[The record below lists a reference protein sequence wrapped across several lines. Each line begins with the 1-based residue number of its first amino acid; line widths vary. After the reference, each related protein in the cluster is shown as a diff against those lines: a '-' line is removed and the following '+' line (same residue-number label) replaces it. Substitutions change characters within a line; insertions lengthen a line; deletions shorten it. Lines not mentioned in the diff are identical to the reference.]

1 MTERGFHTPRAS
13 GFLNQWRN
21 PLAYPVEY
29 FQKSKRKFESYCLGL
44 GGMMRAIAWVIGVM
58 LSGPVGAQ
66 TVIPDATGEAK
77 VEMGTQA
84 GLETWVEAFRPR
96 ALAAGVPAA
105 TFDAALRGVAFDP
118 KVVERDRNQNEFTK
132 TVWDYLDTAVS
143 EDRVALGI
151 KALDRNRDLLE
162 RIEAD
167 YGVEKEIVVAVWGLE
182 SAYGTFRGDLP
193 VLGSLATLAYD
204 GRRGAFFEAELIAA
218 LKIVDGGHVET
229 FTGSWAGA
237 SGHTQFM
244 PSSWQNFAVD
254 FDGDGKRNLWGEDP
268 ADALASTANY
278 LRHWGWTMGQPWG
291 LEVTL
296 PEGFDY
302 DQTTE
307 RVVKPVADW
316 QALGVRTATGDDL
329 PDHGP
334 GSILLP
340 GGHRGAAFL
349 IWPNFQVIEHYNT
362 ADAYII
368 GIGHLA
374 DRIKGGPPI
383 AAAWPREL
391 RALTLNERKELQD
404 LLGRAGFD
412 PGGVDGRMGPKTIAA
427 VKAFQK
433 ARGRVPD
440 GYPSLEVLALLR

>member
-1 MTERGFHTPRAS
+1 MKHN
-13 GFLNQWRN
+13 LNRI
-21 PLAYPVEY
+21 V
-29 FQKSKRKFESYCLGL
+29 CILGL
-44 GGMMRAIAWVIGVM
+44 SVAACGIA
-58 LSGPVGAQ
+58 GPGDAQ
-66 TVIPDATGEAK
+66 TILPDPGAAEE
-77 VEMGTQA
+77 VEMGTAA
-84 GLETWVEAFRPR
+84 GFDAWIRDFRPR
-96 ALAAGVPAA
+96 ALASGIPAA
-105 TFDAALRGVAFDP
+105 VFDGAMRGVAFDHGII
-118 KVVERDRNQNEFTK
+118 ERDRNQNEFTK
-132 TVWDYLDTAVS
+132 TIWDYLDTAVS
-143 EDRVALGI
+143 EDRIALGLQ
-151 KALDRNRDLLE
+151 AMDRHRDVLT
-162 RIEAD
+162 RIEAE
-167 YGVEKEIVVAVWGLE
+167 YGVEAEVIAAVWGLE

-218 LKIVDGGHVET
+218 LRIVAGGHVDR

-244 PSSWQNFAVD
+244 PSSWEKFAVD

-278 LRHWGWTMGQPWG
+278 LASWGWTRGQPWG
-291 LEVTL
+291 VEVAL
-296 PEGFDY
+296 PPGFDY

-316 QALGVRTATGDDL
+316 QALGVRTIAGGDL

-349 IWPNFQVIEHYNT
+349 IWPNFQVIERYNT
-362 ADAYII
+362 ADAYVVAI
-368 GIGHLA
+368 GSLSDRLA
-374 DRIKGGPPI
+374 GRPGIQSD
-383 AAAWPREL
+383 WPREL
-391 RALTLNERKELQD
+391 RALTLAERRELQD

-412 PGGVDGRMGPKTIAA
+412 PGGVDGRMGPKTVAA

-433 ARGRVPD
+433 ARGLVPD
-440 GYPSLEVLALLR
+440 GYPSLEVLQLLR

>member
-1 MTERGFHTPRAS
+1 MSRVFLGFVA
-13 GFLNQWRN
+13 LM
-21 PLAYPVEY
+21 
-29 FQKSKRKFESYCLGL
+29 LGL
-44 GGMMRAIAWVIGVM
+44 ASARA
-58 LSGPVGAQ
+58 PAQ
-66 TVIPDATGEAK
+66 TILPDAADKAEI
-77 VEMGTQA
+77 EMGTQA
-84 GLETWVEAFRPR
+84 GLDGWVQEFRPR

-105 TFDAALRGVAFDP
+105 TFDAAMRGVAFNP
-118 KVVERDRNQNEFTK
+118 KVVERDRNQNEFSK

-151 KALDRNRDLLE
+151 EALKKNRALLE
-162 RIEAD
+162 RIEAE
-167 YGVEKEIVVAVWGLE
+167 YGVEKEIVVAIWGLE
-182 SAYGTFRGDLP
+182 SAYGTYRGDLP

-204 GRRGAFFEAELIAA
+204 GRRAAFFEAELIAA
-218 LKIVDGGHVET
+218 LRIVDGGHVMD

-244 PSSWQNFAVD
+244 PSSWERFAVD
-254 FDGDGKRNLWGEDP
+254 LDGDGKRNLWGDDP
-268 ADALASTANY
+268 GDALASTANY
-278 LRHWGWTMGQPWG
+278 LAYWGWTKGQPWG

-296 PEGFDY
+296 PDGFDH

-316 QALGVRTATGDDL
+316 QALGVRTAAGGDL

-340 GGHRGAAFL
+340 GGARGAAFL
-349 IWPNFQVIEHYNT
+349 IFPNFQVIERYNT

-383 AAAWPREL
+383 AATWPREL
-391 RALTLNERKELQD
+391 RALSLDERRELQER
-404 LLGRAGFD
+404 LGSAGFD

-433 ARGRVPD
+433 TRGLVPD
-440 GYPSLEVLALLR
+440 GYPSLEVLTLLR

>member
-1 MTERGFHTPRAS
+1 MKRIFVGMVAVALGAAPAS
-13 GFLNQWRN
+13 
-21 PLAYPVEY
+21 
-29 FQKSKRKFESYCLGL
+29 
-44 GGMMRAIAWVIGVM
+44 
-58 LSGPVGAQ
+58 AQ
-66 TVIPDATGEAK
+66 TTLPDATE
-77 VEMGTQA
+77 ESEITMGTQE
-84 GLETWVEAFRPR
+84 GLDAWIANFRPR
-96 ALAAGVPAA
+96 ALAMGVPAA
-105 TFDAALRGVAFDP
+105 TFDAAMRGTEFNP
-118 KVVERDRNQNEFTK
+118 KVVARDRNQNEFTK

-143 EDRVALGI
+143 EDRVALGR
-151 KALDRNRDLLE
+151 KAVERHLVLLR
-162 RIEAD
+162 RIEAE
-167 YGVEKEIVVAVWGLE
+167 YGVDKEVVVAIWGLE
-182 SAYGTFRGDLP
+182 SAYGTYRGDLP
-193 VLGSLATLAYD
+193 VLGSLATLAYE

-218 LKIVDGGHVET
+218 LRIVAGRHVAD

-244 PSSWQNFAVD
+244 PSSWEAFAVD

-278 LRHWGWTMGQPWG
+278 LRHWGWTPGMPWG

-307 RVVKPVADW
+307 RVVKPIADW
-316 QALGVRTATGDDL
+316 AALGVKPMAGGAL

-340 GGHRGAAFL
+340 GGARGAAFL
-349 IWPNFQVIEHYNT
+349 IFRNFQVIEKYNT

-374 DRIKGGPPI
+374 DRIKGAPPI
-383 AAAWPREL
+383 ASSWPREL
-391 RALTLNERKELQD
+391 RALTLEERSELQD
-404 LLGRAGFD
+404 LLGGAGHD

-427 VKAFQK
+427 VKAFQR
-433 ARGRVPD
+433 AQGLVPD
-440 GYPSLEVLALLR
+440 GYPSLEVLTLLR

>member
-1 MTERGFHTPRAS
+1 
-13 GFLNQWRN
+13 
-21 PLAYPVEY
+21 
-29 FQKSKRKFESYCLGL
+29 
-44 GGMMRAIAWVIGVM
+44 MMRSFVGVLALVLGIGPAV
-58 LSGPVGAQ
+58 AQ
-66 TVIPDATGEAK
+66 TILPDAESGE
-77 VEMGTQA
+77 VVGMGTQA
-84 GLETWVEAFRPR
+84 GLEAWVEEFRPR

-105 TFDAALRGVAFDP
+105 TFDAALRGVEFNA

-143 EDRVALGI
+143 EDRVSLGI
-151 KALDRNRDLLE
+151 KALAKHRALLE
-162 RIEAD
+162 RIEAE
-167 YGVEKEIVVAVWGLE
+167 YGVEAEILAAVWGLE
-182 SAYGTFRGDLP
+182 SAYGTYRGDLP

-204 GRRGAFFEAELIAA
+204 GRRGEFFESELIAA
-218 LKIVDGGHVET
+218 LRIVDGGHVES
-229 FTGSWAGA
+229 FVGSWAGA

-244 PSSWQNFAVD
+244 PSSWEKFAVD

-278 LRHWGWTMGQPWG
+278 LRHWGWTTGQPWG

-296 PEGFDY
+296 PDGFDY

-307 RVVKPVADW
+307 RVVKPVPDW
-316 QALGVRTATGDDL
+316 QAMGVRTASGADL

-349 IWPNFQVIEHYNT
+349 IFPNFQVIEKYNT

-383 AAAWPREL
+383 AATWPREL
-391 RALTLNERKELQD
+391 RALTLEERRELQE

-427 VKAFQK
+427 VKALQK
-433 ARGRVPD
+433 ARGLVPD
-440 GYPSLEVLALLR
+440 GYPSLEVLTLLR